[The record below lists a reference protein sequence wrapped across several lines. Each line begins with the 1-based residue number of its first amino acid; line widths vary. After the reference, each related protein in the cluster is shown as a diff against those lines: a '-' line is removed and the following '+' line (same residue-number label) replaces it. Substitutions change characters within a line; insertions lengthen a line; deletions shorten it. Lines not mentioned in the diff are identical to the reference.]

1 MKRSSRRYGEDVPF
15 TPGRP
20 IAEAKAEL
28 FKGMAHPA
36 RVRVLEMLADR
47 DMTIGELATAT
58 GLELSHLSQ
67 QVTILRRAGLVHSK
81 RVKSTVICTLSDP
94 QIARLLAVA
103 RELLT
108 NHLRTTQ
115 ELLKALDTADD
126 AVTAFAAEQGR

>member
-1 MKRSSRRYGEDVPF
+1 VPF

-20 IAEAKAEL
+20 ITEAKADL
-28 FKGMAHPA
+28 FKAMAHPA
-36 RVRVLEMLADR
+36 RVRVLEVLADR

-67 QVTILRRAGLVHSK
+67 QVAILRRAGLVDSK

-115 ELLKALDTADD
+115 ELLNALTSADD
-126 AVTAFAAEQGR
+126 AVTAFAAEPGP